1 MELSYS
7 KFKSNSKSNNKFKS
21 NSKFNSSL
29 GLGNVESAYQD
40 HLKFDNSFA
49 ININDYLIISDSIYL
64 VENMDNN
71 IYELIN
77 LGNNEKVTLRYPFQY
92 VKIDGNDPNILRDEY
107 IKIEKM
113 K

>member
-21 NSKFNSSL
+21 NSKFNSSS
-29 GLGNVESAYQD
+29 GLESAYQD
-40 HLKFDNSFA
+40 HLKFDNSST

-64 VENMDNN
+64 VENMNNN